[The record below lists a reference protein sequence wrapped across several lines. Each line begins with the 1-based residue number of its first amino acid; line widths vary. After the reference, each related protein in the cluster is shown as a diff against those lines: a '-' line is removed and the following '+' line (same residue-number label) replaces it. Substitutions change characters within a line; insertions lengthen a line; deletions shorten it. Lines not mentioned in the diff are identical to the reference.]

1 LASFSHVAEIFPP
14 TATIVQVLEKIPE
27 NGILLS
33 ALEKKLPASF
43 AKILIPTLAWCAK
56 IGAVRI
62 V

>member
-1 LASFSHVAEIFPP
+1 LASFSPVAEILPP
-14 TATIVQVLEKIPE
+14 TAIIVQVLENIPE

-33 ALEKKLPASF
+33 ALEKIPPPNF